1 MEKTIKAHSLSRI
14 DWIDIAKGIGI
25 FLMVMGHTSIPKLG
39 GHWIYSFHMP
49 LFFFLSGFLFQPGK
63 YTWSQFIKRKVRT
76 MVVPYFFFVV
86 LNWIVCELLQY
97 DSYPPHSLLNVLAD
111 GSNGA
116 IWFIY
121 VLFFTELFFFGI
133 ESLKNLLQSKW
144 MVLISC
150 MIATMIGWFFFLNS
164 IHFSYK
170 LEVVGMSLFF
180 YIIGYITRMKGWYL
194 KRYNLILL
202 FFLAVVQFILANFQ
216 NRCLDM
222 ASNSYGTGL
231 PSLLIA
237 LLGIGV
243 TIECSK
249 YIVKSPFWISNSIM
263 YIGKNTIV
271 VVGMSQMTLMGMKK
285 YFELYEVPGYISS
298 PVRHFLLWCL
308 MALFIYLFNKYIP
321 FLIGKNSK

>member
-1 MEKTIKAHSLSRI
+1 
-14 DWIDIAKGIGI
+14 
-25 FLMVMGHTSIPKLG
+25 
-39 GHWIYSFHMP
+39 
-49 LFFFLSGFLFQPGK
+49 
-63 YTWSQFIKRKVRT
+63 
-76 MVVPYFFFVV
+76 
-86 LNWIVCELLQY
+86 
-97 DSYPPHSLLNVLAD
+97 LAD

-121 VLFFTELFFFGI
+121 VLFFTELLFFGI
-133 ESLKNLLQSKW
+133 EQLKNLLQSKW
-144 MVLISC
+144 ILFIFC
-150 MIATMIGWFFFLNS
+150 LIATTIGWLLFQNSMHFF
-164 IHFSYK
+164 YK
-170 LEVVGMSLFF
+170 IEVVGMSLFF
-180 YIIGYITRMKGWYL
+180 YVIGYITRMKGWYL
-194 KRYNLILL
+194 KRWNFILL
-202 FFLAVVQFILANFQ
+202 LFLAVVQFILANLQ

-249 YIVKSPFWISNSIM
+249 YIVKSPLWISNSIM

-298 PVRHFLLWCL
+298 PVRHLLLWCL
-308 MALFIYLFNKYIP
+308 MVLFIYLFNKYIP
-321 FLIGKNSK
+321 FFIGKNSK